1 MTSGFVQTVLGPVPP
16 DRLGLTHTHEHL
28 LIDMR
33 CYHWLPEE
41 ATRREWVNA
50 PLTID
55 RLGSVSRN
63 QNACLDE
70 ITLLDERAAISELSS
85 FRLAGGGTVVDT
97 TSIGIARDPLAL
109 ARISRATGVTIVM
122 GAGYYVPQSHPDDM
136 VERTEE
142 SIRQRIVRDLTIGVG
157 NTGVRSGIIGE
168 LGNNYPLGES
178 ERKVLRASAGAAR
191 STGASIL
198 IHPGFHPASP
208 PEIMEVL
215 LGAGADPERVVMGHL
230 DHIGDR
236 DALMDLAA
244 TGCYLEWDTFGF
256 EDTSLGAALSC
267 PIPSDAE
274 RIDELEAFADAGY
287 LDRLLMAHDVCVKS
301 RHATHGGR
309 NFDHILASVVPRMK
323 SRGWSN
329 QDIEMVLVDNPA
341 RMLTLAPA

>member
-1 MTSGFVQTVLGPVPP
+1 MTTGFVQTVLGPVAP

-33 CYHWLPEE
+33 CYHWMPDE
-41 ATRREWVNA
+41 ASRREWVDA
-50 PLTID
+50 SLTID
-55 RLGSVSRN
+55 RLGFVSRN

-70 ITLLDERAAISELSS
+70 ITLLDEREAIGELTT
-85 FRLAGGGTVVDT
+85 FRVAGGGTVVDT

-122 GAGYYVPQSHPDDM
+122 GAGYYVPQSHPADM
-136 VERTEE
+136 DERTEE
-142 SIRQRIVRDLTIGVG
+142 SIRQQIVRDLTVGVG
-157 NTGVRSGIIGE
+157 DTGIRSGIIGE
-168 LGNNYPLGES
+168 LGNNYPLGDN
-178 ERKVLRASAGAAR
+178 ERKVLRASASAGR

-208 PEIMEVL
+208 PEIMDVL
-215 LGAGADPERVVMGHL
+215 LAAGADPGRVVMGHL

-236 DALMDLAA
+236 GALMELAA

-256 EDTSLGAALSC
+256 EDTSLGTALSC

-287 LDRLLMAHDVCVKS
+287 LNRLLIAHDVCVKS
-301 RHATHGGR
+301 RHATRGGR
-309 NFDHILASVVPRMK
+309 NYDHILTSVVPRMK
-323 SRGWSN
+323 SRGWSDR
-329 QDIEMVLVDNPA
+329 DIHKVLVDNPA
-341 RMLTLAPA
+341 RMLALAPA